1 MATLKDIAD
10 RAGVNIAT
18 VSRFFNNRNLVKAS
32 TADKIEAIVKEV
44 GYRQRARRQGPRT
57 PDRIGIRHFRVMII
71 LNSISSIE
79 QYFHWGS
86 ITRFISAVFGELQ
99 KLDIS
104 MEFCIIGE
112 DGTIPERLNPD
123 YCDGAIICSE
133 PDDPVVRA
141 RLHQRLQDIS
151 TVNTFLNANNYE
163 NDFDIVKF
171 DSTEVSRLAARYFL
185 EHGVREI
192 AVFPECKIRFSNKE
206 ILESLKSECDRVNI
220 KHNDLAGIVP
230 EGLPMSDYYKK
241 LTDEFL
247 LLKSAAGMA
256 FVTSADML
264 GVMNELRARGID
276 ITRYEFIAAFSCTHT
291 LHYFEK
297 VPPFL
302 DIKHQQLGIMTAK
315 RLLDRMHSFN
325 RLPRTDIVIA
335 PELITL
341 DESTRS
347 FV

>member
-32 TADKIEAIVKEV
+32 TADRIDAIVKEL

-57 PDRIGIRHFRVMII
+57 PDRIGIRHFRVMIV

-86 ITRFISAVFGELQ
+86 TTRFISAVFEELQ

-112 DGTIPERLNPD
+112 DGSIPERLNPD

-133 PDDPVVRA
+133 PEDPAVRA
-141 RLHQRLQDIS
+141 RLHQRLMGIS
-151 TVNTFLNANNYE
+151 TVNTFLNADNGD
-163 NDFDIVKF
+163 NDFDVVKF
-171 DSTEVSRLAARYFL
+171 DSAEISRLSTRYFF
-185 EHGVREI
+185 EKGVKEI
-192 AVFPECKIRFSNKE
+192 AIFPERKIRFSHKE
-206 ILESLKSECDRVNI
+206 LVDSLKSECDRVGL
-220 KHNDLAGIVP
+220 KQNDLAGIVP
-230 EGLPMSDYYKK
+230 ENIPMNEYYKR

-247 LLKSAAGMA
+247 QLKNATGMV

-264 GVMNELRARGID
+264 GVMNELRARGIN
-276 ITRYEFIAAFSCTHT
+276 ISKYEYIAAFTCEHT

-297 VPPFL
+297 VPPFI
-302 DIKHQQLGIMTAK
+302 DIKHQQLGIMTAT

-325 RLPRTDIVIA
+325 SLPRTDIVIA
-335 PELITL
+335 PELVTL
-341 DESTRS
+341 S
-347 FV
+347 

>member
-10 RAGVNIAT
+10 RAGVHIAT
-18 VSRFFNNRNLVKAS
+18 VSRFFNNRNLVKAA
-32 TADKIEAIVKEV
+32 TAEKIDAIVKEV

-57 PDRIGIRHFRVMII
+57 PDRVGIRHFRVMIV
-71 LNSISSIE
+71 LSSISTIE

-86 ITRFISAVFGELQ
+86 ITRFISAVFDELQ

-104 MEFCIIGE
+104 LEMCIIDD

-133 PDDPVVRA
+133 PEAPEVRA
-141 RLHQRLQDIS
+141 RLHQRLQGIS
-151 TVNTFLNANNYE
+151 TVNTFLNSESYDNG
-163 NDFDIVKF
+163 FDVVKF
-171 DSTEVSRLAARYFL
+171 DSTEISRLAMRHFF
-185 EHGVREI
+185 ENGVKEVAI
-192 AVFPECKIRFSNKE
+192 FPEYKNRFSHKE
-206 ILESLKSECDRVNI
+206 LSDSLRSECDRI
-220 KHNDLAGIVP
+220 GIRCISLAGIAR
-230 EGLPMSDYYKK
+230 EDISMNKYYKK

-247 LLKSAAGMA
+247 QLKTATGMA

-264 GVMNELRARGID
+264 GVMNELRERGID
-276 ITRYEFIAAFSCTHT
+276 ISAYEYIAAFSSEHT
-291 LHYFEK
+291 LRYFEK
-297 VPPFL
+297 VPPFI

-335 PELITL
+335 PELIQL
-341 DESTRS
+341 D
-347 FV
+347 

>member
-18 VSRFFNNRNLVKAS
+18 VSRFFNNRKLVKAS
-32 TADKIEAIVKEV
+32 TAEKIDSIVKEF

-57 PDRIGIRHFRVMII
+57 PDRVGIRHFRVMIVI
-71 LNSISSIE
+71 NSISSIE
-79 QYFHWGS
+79 NFFHWGFV
-86 ITRFISAVFGELQ
+86 TRFISAVFEELQ

-133 PDDPVVRA
+133 PEAPEARA
-141 RLHQRLQDIS
+141 RLHQRLQGIS
-151 TVNTFLNANNYE
+151 TVSSFLNADSGD
-163 NDFDIVKF
+163 NDFDVVKF
-171 DSTEVSRLAARYFL
+171 DSAEISRLSMRFFF
-185 EHGVREI
+185 ENGVKE
-192 AVFPECKIRFSNKE
+192 AVIFPEYKKRFMHKE
-206 ILESLKSECDRVNI
+206 LVDSLKAECERINI
-220 KHNDLAGIVP
+220 RCGELP
-230 EGLPMSDYYKK
+230 EVERENVTMNEYYRK

-247 LLKSAAGMA
+247 KLKTATGMA

-276 ITRYEFIAAFSCTHT
+276 ISAYEYIAAFTCEHT
-291 LHYFEK
+291 LRYFEK
-297 VPPFL
+297 VPPFI

-325 RLPRTDIVIA
+325 TLPRTDIVIA
-335 PELITL
+335 PELVVL
-341 DESTRS
+341 D
-347 FV
+347 

>member
-18 VSRFFNNRNLVKAS
+18 VSRFFNNRKLVKAS
-32 TADKIEAIVKEV
+32 TADRIDSIVKEV

-57 PDRIGIRHFRVMII
+57 PDRIGIRHFRVMIVI
-71 LNSISSIE
+71 TSISSIE
-79 QYFHWGS
+79 HFFHWGS
-86 ITRFISAVFGELQ
+86 VTRFISAVFEELQ

-133 PDDPVVRA
+133 PYDPEVRA
-141 RLHQRLQDIS
+141 RLHQRLQGIS
-151 TVNTFLNANNYE
+151 TVSSFLNTDSGD
-163 NDFDIVKF
+163 NDFDVVKF
-171 DSTEVSRLAARYFL
+171 DSAEISRLSMRFFF
-185 EHGVREI
+185 ENGVKEVVI
-192 AVFPECKIRFSNKE
+192 FPEYKIRFVHKE
-206 ILESLKSECDRVNI
+206 LVDSLKSECDRIGIRCVELPDVKRENI
-220 KHNDLAGIVP
+220 SMN
-230 EGLPMSDYYKK
+230 EYYKK

-247 LLKSAAGMA
+247 KLKNATGMA
-256 FVTSADML
+256 FATSADML

-276 ITRYEFIAAFSCTHT
+276 ISAYEYIAAFTCEHT
-291 LHYFEK
+291 LRYFEK
-297 VPPFL
+297 VPPFI
-302 DIKHQQLGIMTAK
+302 DIKHQQLGVMTAR

-335 PELITL
+335 PELVVL
-341 DESTRS
+341 D
-347 FV
+347 

>member
-57 PDRIGIRHFRVMII
+57 PDRIGIRHFRVMIV

-86 ITRFISAVFGELQ
+86 TTRFISAVFEELQ

-133 PDDPVVRA
+133 PEDPVVRA

-151 TVNTFLNANNYE
+151 TVNTFFNADGD
-163 NDFDIVKF
+163 NDFDTVKF
-171 DSTEVSRLAARYFL
+171 DSAEISRITARFFS
-185 EHGVREI
+185 EHGVKEI
-192 AVFPECKIRFSNKE
+192 AIFPERRIRFSHKE
-206 ILESLKSECDRVNI
+206 LVESLKSECDRVGL
-220 KHNDLAGIVP
+220 KHNDLAGSVQESI
-230 EGLPMSDYYKK
+230 PMSEYYRK

-247 LLKSAAGMA
+247 QLKTAAGMA

-276 ITRYEFIAAFSCTHT
+276 ISAYEYVAAFTCEHT
-291 LHYFEK
+291 LRYFEK
-297 VPPFL
+297 VPPFI
-302 DIKHQQLGIMTAK
+302 DIKHQQLGIMTAA

-341 DESTRS
+341 K
-347 FV
+347 

>member
-1 MATLKDIAD
+1 MATLKDIAE

-32 TADKIEAIVKEV
+32 TAAKIDSIVKEV

-57 PDRIGIRHFRVMII
+57 PDRIGIRHFRVMIV

-86 ITRFISAVFGELQ
+86 TTRFISAVFEVLQ

-133 PDDPVVRA
+133 PEAPELRA
-141 RLHQRLQDIS
+141 RLHQRLQGIS
-151 TVNTFLNANNYE
+151 TVNTFLNADYGD
-163 NDFDIVKF
+163 NDFDVVKF
-171 DSTEVSRLAARYFL
+171 DGTEISRLTMRFFF
-185 EHGVREI
+185 ENGVKEVAI
-192 AVFPECKIRFSNKE
+192 FPEYKNRITHKD
-206 ILESLKSECDRVNI
+206 LVESLKSECDRIGI
-220 KHNDLAGIVP
+220 KCRDLAGTVR
-230 EGLPMSDYYKK
+230 EDLPMSEYYKK
-241 LTDEFL
+241 LADEFL
-247 LLKSAAGMA
+247 RLKTATGLA

-264 GVMNELRARGID
+264 GVMNELRGRGID
-276 ITRYEFIAAFSCTHT
+276 ISAYESIAAFTSTHT
-291 LHYFEK
+291 LRYFEK
-297 VPPFL
+297 VPPFI
-302 DIKHQQLGIMTAK
+302 DIKHQQLGVMTAT

-325 RLPRTDIVIA
+325 RLPRTEIVIA
-335 PELITL
+335 PELVTL
-341 DESTRS
+341 D
-347 FV
+347 

>member
-18 VSRFFNNRNLVKAS
+18 VSRFFNNRNLVKTS
-32 TADKIEAIVKEV
+32 TAERIDAIVKEV

-57 PDRIGIRHFRVMII
+57 PDRIGIRHFRVMIVI
-71 LNSISSIE
+71 NSISTIE
-79 QYFHWGS
+79 QYYHWGS
-86 ITRFISAVFGELQ
+86 ITRFIAAVFEELQ

-133 PDDPVVRA
+133 PEDPELRA
-141 RLHQRLQDIS
+141 RLHQRLQGIS
-151 TVNTFLNANNYE
+151 TVNTFLNADNGDNE
-163 NDFDIVKF
+163 FDVVKF
-171 DSTEVSRLAARYFL
+171 DSSEISRLGMRFFF
-185 EHGVREI
+185 ENGVREVAI
-192 AVFPECKIRFSNKE
+192 FPEFKNRFTHKE
-206 ILESLKSECDRVNI
+206 IIDSLKGDCDRI
-220 KHNDLAGIVP
+220 GIRCHDLTGAVREDI
-230 EGLPMSDYYKK
+230 PMCEYYKK

-247 LLKSAAGMA
+247 RLRTATGMA

-264 GVMNELRARGID
+264 GILNELRSRGID
-276 ITRYEFIAAFSCTHT
+276 ISTYEYIAAFTSTHT
-291 LHYFEK
+291 LRYFEK
-297 VPPFL
+297 VPPFI
-302 DIKHQQLGIMTAK
+302 DIKLHQLGIMTAT

-341 DESTRS
+341 D
-347 FV
+347 